1 MNESYPVKLKLNFW
15 FYPLGLPLLVG
26 TTIALLTLVSAHL
39 KVYLLITII
48 GAIFSALL
56 LANMKNA
63 LLLLILLRPVVD
75 FFQDAQIKLG
85 GFGGINVASILS
97 LMLIFG
103 GILYIA
109 INKVKIFSLPGAKP
123 FLAFILIA
131 LVSLTFST
139 NRAVGFTEWLRLLS
153 FFTIYVLA
161 AECLKEKKHFS
172 QLIAAI
178 FISVLLPSTIGFYQV
193 FTGTGNLAT
202 PGFNRITGTFV
213 HPNQFAHY
221 LLLIVTLAAIF
232 IFESR
237 KPLVKI
243 GMFLLSVAVSVLL
256 FNTYTR
262 GAWLGLI
269 LVLCL
274 LGILKYRKLLFLTPV
289 MLLVVAI
296 ISPSFI
302 AQRFADLRDPN
313 PYGPGNSMAARVEIW
328 KETYP
333 LFAKNPLIGN
343 GWGRS
348 ILYGRAKI
356 LTKTGL
362 SNIALSEQPTHN
374 DYLRLLAETG
384 ILGFGA
390 YFWLL
395 FAVSRWG
402 WHRYVQST
410 HSFSKGIA
418 LGFWTLTV
426 VYFTLSTDSNLIRN
440 MAFQWSFWAL
450 AAVVY
455 KTSILD
461 KGFK

>member
-63 LLLLILLRPVVD
+63 LLLLILLRPAVD

-139 NRAVGFTEWLRLLS
+139 NIAVGFTEWLRLLS

-161 AECLKEKKHFS
+161 AECLKEKKHLN

-193 FTGTGNLAT
+193 FTGTGNLET

-221 LLLIVTLAAIF
+221 LLLIVALAAIF

-237 KPLVKI
+237 KPIIKI

-274 LGILKYRKLLFLTPV
+274 LGILKYRKLLLAIPLI
-289 MLLVVAI
+289 LLVVTT
-296 ISPSFI
+296 ISSSLI
-302 AQRFADLRDPN
+302 AQRFADLRDPK
-313 PYGPGNSMAARVEIW
+313 PYGSGNSVGARTEIW
-328 KETYP
+328 KATYP
-333 LFAKNPLIGN
+333 LFLTSPFLGT

-348 ILYGRAKI
+348 VI
-356 LTKTGL
+356 
-362 SNIALSEQPTHN
+362 SEKADINRDKWQSWADNPTHN
-374 DYLRLLAETG
+374 DYLKILTETG
-384 ILGFGA
+384 IIGLSA
-390 YFWLL
+390 YLWLL
-395 FAVSRWG
+395 FVIAREG
-402 WHRYVQST
+402 WRRYSQGRGAFLKSL
-410 HSFSKGIA
+410 A
-418 LGFWTLTV
+418 PGFLVLVV
-426 VYFTLSTDSNLIRN
+426 VYFALSIDSNLIRN
-440 MAFQWSFWAL
+440 IAFQWSFWAL
-450 AAVVY
+450 AAVIC
-455 KTSILD
+455 KTSTLEI
-461 KGFK
+461 G